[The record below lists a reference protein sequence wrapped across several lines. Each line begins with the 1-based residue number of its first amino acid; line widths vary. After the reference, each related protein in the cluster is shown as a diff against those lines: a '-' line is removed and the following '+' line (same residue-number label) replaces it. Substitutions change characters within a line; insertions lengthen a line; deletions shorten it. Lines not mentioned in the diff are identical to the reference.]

1 MFIALIVLTLS
12 GLFACLAAA
21 FFSRSRSS
29 VMETR
34 IEAFRAQA
42 TMQPTKDDVDLEMSF
57 NQRVVRP
64 AIEGLNRAATAI
76 LPQSVLADIQHQL
89 TMARS
94 PMKVSTFVTLWL
106 LSLAVFC
113 VLGLAVFFTVGS
125 LPSLAIGVVLLVLGY
140 KLPRMWLKSRV
151 KAKQKAVILGL
162 PDNLDLITT
171 CVEAGLGLDAAL
183 SRVAEQN
190 DGPLSVE
197 LQRMLRDVS
206 MGKMRREAMEEM
218 AERVGVEEL
227 SYFISSIIQAEKLG
241 VGIAQV
247 LRVQSD
253 QLRTQRR
260 QRAERLANE
269 APIKMIFPLVLLIF
283 PAFLAVILAPAVIRI
298 SETF

>member
-1 MFIALIVLTLS
+1 MFIALIVATLS
-12 GLFACLAAA
+12 GLFACLAVAV
-21 FFSRSRSS
+21 FGRKRSS

-34 IEAFRAQA
+34 IEAFRARA
-42 TMQPTKDDVDLEMSF
+42 TTQPVEVDVDLGMSF
-57 NQRVVRP
+57 GTRVVRP
-64 AIEGLNRAATAI
+64 AIDGLARSATGL
-76 LPQSVLADIQHQL
+76 LPQSVLSDIQHQL

-94 PMKVSTFVTLWL
+94 PMKLSTFVTFWL
-106 LSLAVFC
+106 LSLVVFGG
-113 VLGLAVFFTVGS
+113 LGLAVFFTTGS
-125 LPSLAIGVVLLVLGY
+125 LPSLAVGAVLLALGY
-140 KLPRMWLKSRV
+140 KLPRMWLKGRV
-151 KAKQKAVILGL
+151 KAKQKAVILSL

-190 DGPLSVE
+190 QGPLSVE
-197 LQRMLRDVS
+197 LQRMLRDVA
-206 MGKMRREAMEEM
+206 MGKLRREAMQEM
-218 AERVGVEEL
+218 ADRVGVEEL
-227 SYFISSIIQAEKLG
+227 SYFITSIIQAEQLG

-253 QLRTQRR
+253 QLRVQRR

>member
-1 MFIALIVLTLS
+1 MFIALIIAALS
-12 GLFACLAAA
+12 GLFACLALVI
-21 FFSRSRSS
+21 FGRKSGS

-34 IEAFRAQA
+34 IGEFRARA
-42 TMQPTKDDVDLEMSF
+42 TTQSVEGDVDLEMSF
-57 NQRVVRP
+57 GERVLRP
-64 AIEGLNRAATAI
+64 AINGLARGATGV
-76 LPQSVLADIQHQL
+76 LPQSVLSDIQHQL

-94 PMKVSTFVTLWL
+94 PVKLSTFVTFWM
-106 LSLAVFC
+106 LSLVVFGG
-113 VLGLAVFFTVGS
+113 LGLVVFFTVGS
-125 LPSLAIGVVLLVLGY
+125 LPSLAVGVVLLVLGY
-140 KLPRMWLKSRV
+140 RLPRMWLRGRV
-151 KAKQKAVILGL
+151 KAKQKTVILGL

-183 SRVAEQN
+183 ARVAEQSK
-190 DGPLSVE
+190 GPLSIE
-197 LQRMLRDVS
+197 LQRMLRDVA
-206 MGKMRREAMEEM
+206 MGKLRREAMQEM
-218 AERVGVEEL
+218 ADRVGVEEL
-227 SYFISSIIQAEKLG
+227 SNFITAIIQAEKLG
-241 VGIAQV
+241 VGISRV

>member
-1 MFIALIVLTLS
+1 MFIALIIAALS
-12 GLFACLAAA
+12 GLFACLALVI
-21 FFSRSRSS
+21 FGRKRGS

-34 IEAFRAQA
+34 IGEFRARAITQSVEG
-42 TMQPTKDDVDLEMSF
+42 DVDLEMSF
-57 NQRVVRP
+57 GERVLRP
-64 AIEGLNRAATAI
+64 AINGLARSATGV
-76 LPQSVLADIQHQL
+76 LPQSVLSDIQHQL
-89 TMARS
+89 TTARS
-94 PMKVSTFVTLWL
+94 PVKLSTFVTFWM
-106 LSLAVFC
+106 LSLVVFGG
-113 VLGLAVFFTVGS
+113 LGLVVFFTIGS
-125 LPSLAIGVVLLVLGY
+125 LPSLAVGFVLLVLGY

-183 SRVAEQN
+183 ARVAEQSK
-190 DGPLSVE
+190 GPLSIE
-197 LQRMLRDVS
+197 LQRMLRDVA
-206 MGKMRREAMEEM
+206 MGKLRREAMQEM
-218 AERVGVEEL
+218 ADRVGVEEL
-227 SYFISSIIQAEKLG
+227 SNFITAIIQAEKLG
-241 VGIAQV
+241 VGISQV